1 MNIQIYCDESGLEA
15 LANKRTHSFVAIGG
29 IWMPSEFR
37 EEFKL
42 YIIELKKEFGI
53 KGEFKWQKV
62 SFSHIDFYKK
72 VVDYFFKSNF
82 LRFRVILIEA
92 SRVNNDVYNGKDKEL
107 GFYKFYYQLLHH
119 WILSY
124 NSYEIFAD
132 LKVNRNKGRLKKL
145 HEILSYTNLTSEIL
159 RVQGLPSNESIGIQ
173 LADVLTGIVNTKYNK
188 QNTGTAKNEII
199 SYIEETHLK
208 NGISATQKLEE
219 KFNIFQI
226 TLKDGW

>member
-1 MNIQIYCDESGLEA
+1 MNIQVYCDESGLEA
-15 LANKRTHSFVAIGG
+15 LANKSSHTFVAIGG

-42 YIIELKKEFGI
+42 SINELKNEFGI

-62 SFSHIDFYKK
+62 SLSHIEFYKR
-72 VVDYFFKSNF
+72 VIDYFFNCKF

-92 SRVNNDVYNGKDKEL
+92 SRVNNDVYNDKDNEL

-124 NSYEIFAD
+124 NSYEIFTD
-132 LKVNRNKGRLKKL
+132 LKVNRNKRRLKKL
-145 HEILSYTNLTSEIL
+145 HEILSYSNVTAEIL

-199 SYIEETHLK
+199 TYIEHIHLK
-208 NGISATQKLEE
+208 KGISATQKIEE